1 MDFSTLVISTTPVLE
16 LAAVIVT
23 AIAGIWVVK
32 KVIKL
37 INRS

>member
-1 MDFSTLVISTTPVLE
+1 MDFSTLSVNIDAVYS
-16 LAAVIVT
+16 LAVAIVSGLVGMVAVR
-23 AIAGIWVVK
+23 